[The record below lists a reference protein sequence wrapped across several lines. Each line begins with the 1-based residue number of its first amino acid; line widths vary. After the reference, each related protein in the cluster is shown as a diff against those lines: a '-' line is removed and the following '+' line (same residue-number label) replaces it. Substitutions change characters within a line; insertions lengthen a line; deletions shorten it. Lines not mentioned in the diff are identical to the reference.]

1 MTEAFSAQ
9 TSEMLSASDLAADT
23 STDLKNELERITHA
37 WEDLSSTWEG
47 RAASAFRPEW
57 DEWTA
62 GAAKVIE
69 ALDGVARLLAQHAY
83 QFTDV
88 DTGIGGNISSVGP

>member
-1 MTEAFSAQ
+1 MTGAFSAQ
-9 TSEMLSASDLAADT
+9 TSEMLSASDLAADA
-23 STDLKNELERITHA
+23 SIDLKNELERITHA

-57 DEWTA
+57 DEWTE
-62 GAAKVIE
+62 GATKVIE
-69 ALDGVARLLAQHAY
+69 ALDGVAKLLAQHAY

-88 DTGIGGNISSVGP
+88 DTGIGGNISSAGP